1 MLPKGKENKVSKSNQ
16 GFTFPK
22 PDNKN
27 KKEIRKTNLEKEKEL
42 E

>member
-27 KKEIRKTNLEKEKEL
+27 KKEIRIDKFGKRKGA
-42 E
+42 